1 MLICALLIAYAV
13 VMYRRRENRT
23 PEDEFQ
29 IADDGG
35 FGKIVNVNDY
45 KIPSQT
51 QQPPVANPQ
60 DSNQQAPVPY
70 SGNVLMPPCDTR
82 PVRYFAEGGVCSA
95 AVYFSSSIT
104 TTCSK
109 VRRRKSG
116 LTAVIQ
122 LRTLHISEF
131 AVANECMLSGVQH
144 NAICSSG
151 GKGSYQNN

>member
-1 MLICALLIAYAV
+1 MSALLLAPVWSIEWKIALIVLLGIAVLICALLIAYAV

-70 SGNVLMPPCDTR
+70 SGNVLMPPAT
-82 PVRYFAEGGVCSA
+82 PVPYDISQRVGYVPQPYTLAPQSQQPA
-95 AVYFSSSIT
+95 P
-104 TTCSK
+104 
-109 VRRRKSG
+109 KSDDENQG
-116 LTAVIQ
+116 
-122 LRTLHISEF
+122 
-131 AVANECMLSGVQH
+131 
-144 NAICSSG
+144 
-151 GKGSYQNN
+151 